1 MAQNTSDLGLLN
13 ELEHSLA
20 ELFKLYT
27 LHIDILKIFQDKF
40 FSICKKKND
49 IHLSINIAY
58 KLSNYA
64 WGKRVSLNNMLTKIK
79 YDIEDNND
87 MRDNLQISL
96 DQVQLD
102 FDKAVVH
109 EEKVNQIVDNLETE
123 YNTASKNVDLLICC
137 MDYLGERVKIILN
150 KKDSL
155 NSHIAWIRM
164 KYIH

>member
-1 MAQNTSDLGLLN
+1 MAQNIIDLGLLN

-20 ELFKLYT
+20 ELFKLYI

-49 IHLSINIAY
+49 IHLSINIAN

-64 WGKRVSLNNMLTKIK
+64 WGKCVSLENMLTKIK

-109 EEKVNQIVDNLETE
+109 EEKVNQIVNNLKRE

>member
-1 MAQNTSDLGLLN
+1 MAQNISDLELLN
-13 ELEHSLA
+13 KLEHSLA
-20 ELFKLYT
+20 ELFKIYILY
-27 LHIDILKIFQDKF
+27 IDILKILQDKF

-49 IHLSINIAY
+49 IQLSINIAY

-64 WGKRVSLNNMLTKIK
+64 WYKRVLHNNMLIKIK
-79 YDIEDNND
+79 YDIDDNND

-109 EEKVNQIVDNLETE
+109 EEKVNQIVNNLKRE

-155 NSHIAWIRM
+155 NSHIDWIRM
-164 KYIH
+164 K